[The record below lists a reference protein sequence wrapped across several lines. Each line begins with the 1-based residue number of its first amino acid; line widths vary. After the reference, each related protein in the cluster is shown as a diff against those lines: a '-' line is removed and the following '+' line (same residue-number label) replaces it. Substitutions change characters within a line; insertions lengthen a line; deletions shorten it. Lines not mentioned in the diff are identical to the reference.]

1 MAFSTDDAASTY
13 LMGCGRS
20 VDGKSVD
27 DLHLMIGQALKMFYK
42 AQESR
47 ANSKPRHM
55 IIYRTGI
62 SEAERGI
69 ISHIETM
76 EIKKGIKMV
85 DDNWECK
92 VTYITV
98 DKHHSQR
105 FASKDPSMQIDKS
118 RNIRAGTVVDRV
130 VCGANNR
137 FDFYLASSQG
147 IQVVKNFKSLEK
159 LV

>member
-1 MAFSTDDAASTY
+1 MSYPLLVGMAFSTDSAASTY
-13 LMGCGRS
+13 LMACGKS
-20 VDGKSVD
+20 IDGKSVD
-27 DLHLMIGQALKMFYK
+27 DLHLMIGYALKMFYK
-42 AQESR
+42 VQER
-47 ANSKPRHM
+47 REESKPRHM
-55 IIYRTGI
+55 IVYRTGI

-69 ISHIETM
+69 ISHIETR

-98 DKHHSQR
+98 DKNHSQR
-105 FASKDPSMQIDKS
+105 FASKDPHMQIGKS
-118 RNIRAGTVVDRV
+118 KNIRAGTVVDRV

-147 IQVVKNFKSLEK
+147 IQVIKN
-159 LV
+159 